1 MKKDGL
7 LSHVSLSMDE
17 LNLTMDDSREAYYEQ
32 VLSLFERVL
41 AERVAACSKNTL
53 LHGLTHTDS
62 SR

>member
-41 AERVAACSKNTL
+41 AERVAACSNV
-53 LHGLTHTDS
+53 
-62 SR
+62 